1 MLVQNSTS
9 TSTSTSTSN
18 APAAFSTALEKQG
31 LAKEAHTYALIIIR
45 RENNPRRTFD
55 SIVGEYVFELTK
67 MGLGN
72 NQKLG
77 LKTRGL
83 YHNIEQV
90 HAIGTLTIRRGHGV
104 IDRVNMCRLRSGFNL
119 R

>member
-1 MLVQNSTS
+1 MLIDHD
-9 TSTSTSTSN
+9 
-18 APAAFSTALEKQG
+18 L
-31 LAKEAHTYALIIIR
+31 R
-45 RENNPRRTFD
+45 RENNRRHNFD
-55 SIVGEYVFELTK
+55 YIVGGYVFELLK
-67 MGLGN
+67 MGLNGSA
-72 NQKLG
+72 LG
-77 LKTRGL
+77 LKTRGP